1 MAFDKAME
9 DEKDSEEE
17 LDEEEEE
24 KVRFYHNE
32 RAIYSIYQPSY

>member
-17 LDEEEEE
+17 LDEEKEE
-24 KVRFYHNE
+24 KVRFL
-32 RAIYSIYQPSY
+32 S